1 MPPLFRSRIIAFIAG
16 RRRSFGAAGRGITFL
31 VQSQKNAQIHLAAT
45 VLVIVAGFGLGVDR
59 RDWSLLTAAM
69 ALVWLGEA
77 LNTAVELLADAVS
90 PTPHPLIGKA
100 KDVAAGGV
108 LLAAGA
114 AVVIGLMV
122 FIPYLA
128 AQGH

>member
-1 MPPLFRSRIIAFIAG
+1 
-16 RRRSFGAAGRGITFL
+16 
-31 VQSQKNAQIHLAAT
+31 
-45 VLVIVAGFGLGVDR
+45 
-59 RDWSLLTAAM
+59 M

-90 PTPHPLIGKA
+90 PTPHPLIGRA

-122 FIPYLA
+122 FIPYLT
-128 AQGH
+128 AQGR